1 MISRDHRG
9 QPSNVLSCGDR
20 YNHVSGESS
29 WEKPKAVEK
38 MQQAAIEKA
47 KGKWEKMRKSSMRLK
62 RIGEWIQYCVDG
74 GNVFFYNETT
84 GEFQWERPIEL
95 ANAGEGGA
103 GELEASPW
111 CAYKDPATGMTFY
124 HNATS
129 GASQWERPEGFG
141 APDHNDAG
149 GGAAEV
155 DARDLHEVHS
165 VDDLG
170 I

>member
-9 QPSNVLSCGDR
+9 RPSNVLSCGDR

-74 GNVFFYNETT
+74 GNVFLQRNDRRVSVGTAV
-84 GEFQWERPIEL
+84 EL
-95 ANAGEGGA
+95 AHEQGGAGGA

-111 CAYKDPATGMTFY
+111 CAYKTRRPA
-124 HNATS
+124 
-129 GASQWERPEGFG
+129 
-141 APDHNDAG
+141 
-149 GGAAEV
+149 
-155 DARDLHEVHS
+155 
-165 VDDLG
+165 
-170 I
+170 

>member
-1 MISRDHRG
+1 
-9 QPSNVLSCGDR
+9 
-20 YNHVSGESS
+20 
-29 WEKPKAVEK
+29 

-84 GEFQWERPIEL
+84 GEFQWERPVEL
-95 ANAGEGGA
+95 ANTNEGGAGGA

-129 GASQWERPEGFG
+129 GARNGSARGSARPTTTTRWSRRGRRARPAMRSGPIDDCGFK
-141 APDHNDAG
+141 
-149 GGAAEV
+149 
-155 DARDLHEVHS
+155 ARGRL
-165 VDDLG
+165 
-170 I
+170 